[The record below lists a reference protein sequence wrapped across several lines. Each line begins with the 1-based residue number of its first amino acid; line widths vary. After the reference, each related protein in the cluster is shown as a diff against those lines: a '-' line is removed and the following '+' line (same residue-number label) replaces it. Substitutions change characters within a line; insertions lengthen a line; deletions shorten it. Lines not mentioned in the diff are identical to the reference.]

1 MTRQKLGPIY
11 MWSIAALG
19 LSLLLVSTLAQAPT
33 DLGHQGQARRL
44 IADGSILLVLT
55 FLSHIS
61 PLETRQGSILTVGLA
76 PLVGA
81 VMDLPPW
88 AVMWV
93 ACFGT
98 LDERLP
104 GRRIPWERFLFNRGM
119 FVLAYGIPSI
129 VLSYTGIHHPGSN
142 IQMNQANGAWY
153 LALALTV
160 VAIIAI
166 NVGLVAAALTLLKGS
181 SFFATARNT
190 VENSWMTYIALPVV
204 GYLIYLLL
212 NATMGPQK
220 LAVFLLYGPLLVYR
234 ASLLKQNRLDRW
246 LRDSFIMQSRI
257 VDKRDGQTF
266 GHSQR
271 VGELCEG
278 VARLL
283 HLSDEACN
291 TIRVAGILHD
301 LGKIAIPDSILLKPA
316 KLTPEEYEIIKTH
329 PVEGA
334 NILAEHPEQRG
345 VAAIVRH
352 HHEKWNGSGYPDGI
366 KGEDIPIGARI
377 VDACDAFDTITQA
390 RVFRPTVK
398 TPAEAIRELHGL
410 AGVWYDPAVVD
421 ALAKIVAARWGV
433 PVEDAPRE
441 LRERPPGYSAV
452 LKMRSFRLLWAGQ
465 AVSYFGD
472 MMNTT
477 GLAIMLLLLTGSASL
492 VALGLI
498 ARALPTILFGLVAGP
513 IVDRF
518 NRQRLMVGSDLI
530 RALLTVTIPF
540 LAVAWLPGVFIVV
553 FLIATAGALFN
564 PAKQAIVP
572 NLVPGNLLVRAN
584 SLISSSEKT
593 MELLGYSIAGIIVA
607 IARTWTPLFL
617 IDAGTYLFSAVT
629 LLGITDNQR
638 VRAVARLHLFQN
650 IVEGTRFILRSAALR
665 ATMGLTT
672 MAAFFAGM
680 TFPTL
685 VVLAYYGP
693 MHGGPT
699 GYGFLEAS
707 IGAGAIIGA
716 FAAPELINR
725 FRAGA
730 LILAGVAGIGLSYV
744 LAGLASNVAVGV
756 AVLLIAGL
764 ASTVYYVPLISL
776 TQREAPDFVR
786 GRVMSSRF
794 LLVQAGLLCG
804 MGLAGPLSDR
814 IGAPAVFVTAGGLLI
829 AAAIL
834 GLGFKGLRDATLEET
849 KTARLKVPA
858 AG

>member
-1 MTRQKLGPIY
+1 MTRQKLGPVY

-19 LSLLLVSTLAQAPT
+19 LSLLLVSTLVQAPADLAHGAARKLIT
-33 DLGHQGQARRL
+33 DG
-44 IADGSILLVLT
+44 IILLVLT

-81 VMDLPPW
+81 VMVLPPW

-98 LDERLP
+98 LDERIP
-104 GRRIPWERFLFNRGM
+104 GRRIPWDRFLFNRGM
-119 FVLAYGIPSI
+119 FVLAYGIPSL
-129 VLSYTGIHHPGSN
+129 VLSSTRVQYGG
-142 IQMNQANGAWY
+142 GEWY
-153 LALALTV
+153 VALSLTV
-160 VAIIAI
+160 IAI
-166 NVGLVAAALTLLKGS
+166 VGVNVGLVAGALTLLRGS
-181 SFFATARNT
+181 NFFATARNT

-212 NATMGPQK
+212 NATHDAQK

-234 ASLLKQNRLDRW
+234 ASLLKQNRLDHW

-283 HLSDEACN
+283 HLSDDACN

-352 HHEKWNGSGYPDGI
+352 HHEKWNGSGYPDGL
-366 KGEDIPIGARI
+366 KGDEIPIGARI

-398 TPAEAIRELHGL
+398 TPADAIQELNGL
-410 AGVWYDPAVVD
+410 AGVWYDPAVIG
-421 ALAKIVAARWGV
+421 ALEKIVSAKWGV
-433 PVEDAPRE
+433 PIATAGRPPQVK
-441 LRERPPGYSAV
+441 PPGYSAV
-452 LKMRSFRLLWAGQ
+452 LRIRSFRLLWVGQ

-477 GLAIMLLLLTGSASL
+477 GLVIMLLLLTGSASL

-498 ARALPTILFGLVAGP
+498 ARAAPTILFGLVAGP

-518 NRQRLMVGSDLI
+518 NRQRLMIGADLV
-530 RALLTVTIPF
+530 RAVLTITIPF
-540 LAVAWLPGVFIVV
+540 LALRWIPGVFIAV
-553 FLIATAGALFN
+553 FLIASAGALFN
-564 PAKQAIVP
+564 PAKQAVVP
-572 NLVPGNLLVRAN
+572 NLVPSSLLIRAN

-593 MELLGYSIAGIIVA
+593 MELLGYSIAGIIVGV
-607 IARTWTPLFL
+607 ARGWLPLFL
-617 IDAGTYLFSAVT
+617 IDAGTYIFSAVT
-629 LLGITDNQR
+629 LLGVIDSQKT
-638 VRAVARLHLFQN
+638 RAIVKLHLLPN
-650 IVEGTRFILRSAALR
+650 IVEGTRFILRSPALR

-672 MAAFFAGM
+672 MAAVFAGM

-685 VVLAYYGP
+685 VVLVYYGP

-699 GYGFLEAS
+699 GYGFLEAA

-716 FAAPELINR
+716 FAAPELMNKL
-725 FRAGA
+725 RAGW
-730 LILAGVAGIGLSYV
+730 LILAGVAGIGVSYV
-744 LAGLASNVAVGV
+744 LAGVASNVAVGV
-756 AVLLIAGL
+756 AVLLIAGA
-764 ASTVYYVPLISL
+764 ASTVYYIPLISL
-776 TQREAPDFVR
+776 TQREAPDYVR

-794 LLVQAGLLCG
+794 LLVQAGLLVG
-804 MGLAGPLSDR
+804 MAVAGPLSDR
-814 IGAPAVFVTAGGLLI
+814 VGASVVFIAAGGLLI
-829 AAAIL
+829 AAALL
-834 GLGFKGLRDATLEET
+834 GLGFRGLRDATLDEP
-849 KTARLKVPA
+849 KPSPVKVSA
-858 AG
+858 TG

>member
-1 MTRQKLGPIY
+1 MTREKLGTFY
-11 MWSIAALG
+11 LWAVAALG
-19 LSLLLVSTLAQAPT
+19 LSVLVISTVVQAPA
-33 DLGHQGQARRL
+33 DLAHSAKQI
-44 IADGSILLVLT
+44 IAEGVILLVLT

-61 PLETRQGSILTVGLA
+61 PLETRQGSTLTVGLA

-81 VMDLPPW
+81 VMLLPPW

-98 LDERLP
+98 VDERIP
-104 GRRIPWERFLFNRGM
+104 GRRIPWDRFFFNRGN
-119 FVLAYGIPSI
+119 FVLVYAIPSLLLAA
-129 VLSYTGIHHPGSN
+129 VKVKYPNAG
-142 IQMNQANGAWY
+142 WY
-153 LALALTV
+153 LAQSLTV
-160 VAIIAI
+160 VAIVGI
-166 NVGLVAAALTLLKGS
+166 NVLTVAVALTLLRGS
-181 SFFATARNT
+181 NFWATAKNT
-190 VENSWMTYIALPVV
+190 VENSWLTYIALPVV

-212 NATMGPQK
+212 QAPLVSEK

-283 HLSDEACN
+283 HLSDDACN

-352 HHEKWNGSGYPDGI
+352 HHEKWNGSGYPDGL
-366 KGEDIPIGARI
+366 KGDEIPIGARI

-398 TPAEAIRELHGL
+398 TPADAIQELNGL
-410 AGVWYDPAVVD
+410 AGVWYDPAVIG
-421 ALAKIVAARWGV
+421 ALEKIVSAKWGV
-433 PVEDAPRE
+433 PIATAGRPPQVK
-441 LRERPPGYSAV
+441 PPGYSAV
-452 LKMRSFRLLWAGQ
+452 LRIRSFRLLWVGQ

-477 GLAIMLLLLTGSASL
+477 GLVIMLLLLTGSASL

-498 ARALPTILFGLVAGP
+498 ARAAPTILFGLVAGP

-518 NRQRLMVGSDLI
+518 NRQRLMIGADLV
-530 RALLTVTIPF
+530 RAVLTITIPF
-540 LAVAWLPGVFIVV
+540 LALRWIPGVFIAV
-553 FLIATAGALFN
+553 FLIASAGALFN
-564 PAKQAIVP
+564 PAKQAVVP
-572 NLVPGNLLVRAN
+572 NLVPSSLLIRAN

-607 IARTWTPLFL
+607 VARGWLPLFL
-617 IDAGTYLFSAVT
+617 IDAGTYIFSAVT
-629 LLGITDNQR
+629 LLGVIDSQKT
-638 VRAVARLHLFQN
+638 RAIVKLHLLPN
-650 IVEGTRFILRSAALR
+650 IVEGTRFILRSPALR

-672 MAAFFAGM
+672 MAAVFAGM

-685 VVLAYYGP
+685 VVLVYYGP

-699 GYGFLEAS
+699 GYGFLEAA

-716 FAAPELINR
+716 FAAPELMNKL
-725 FRAGA
+725 RAGW
-730 LILAGVAGIGLSYV
+730 LILAGVAGIGVSYV
-744 LAGLASNVAVGV
+744 LAGVASNVAVGV
-756 AVLLIAGL
+756 AVLLIAGA
-764 ASTVYYVPLISL
+764 ASTVYYIPLISL
-776 TQREAPDFVR
+776 TQREAPDYVR

-794 LLVQAGLLCG
+794 LLVQAGLLVG
-804 MGLAGPLSDR
+804 MAVAGPLSDR
-814 IGAPAVFVTAGGLLI
+814 VGASVVFIAAGGLLI
-829 AAAIL
+829 AAALL
-834 GLGFKGLRDATLEET
+834 GLGFRGLRDATLDEP
-849 KTARLKVPA
+849 KPSPVKVSA
-858 AG
+858 TG